1 MNPGRR
7 GEPRGTAAPSVE
19 GPRPRHALRAA
30 VWRWHFYAGVFVAP
44 FLILL
49 PLTGL
54 VMLAREPLERWQ
66 LGDAMRNA
74 SGHGRASHEARLLS
88 ARSATPGG
96 KAVRYQPGRT
106 PEDATRV
113 TMEVGSEPR
122 SVFVDART
130 AEVRGAVAHARLV
143 PEIANRIHA
152 TLLLG
157 DLGDRLI
164 EIAASLGMLLLVSGA
179 YLWLPR
185 GDGLWRSLRIG
196 RETRRGAWRDLHK
209 ATGAVFLPAL
219 AFYLL
224 SGLAW
229 TGVWGGRFVQ
239 AWSTL
244 GAARAAP
251 AGSAPHTHDSSGP
264 TQGALNA
271 GTIPVV
277 PWNQERALLPA
288 STPGEHAPARP
299 IRLDDAIAAARRE
312 GIGDRFW
319 VGLPDG
325 DSGVYTVAQTAMNG
339 DVTDPT
345 KELVVHVDQYSGAVL
360 RRAGWN
366 DYDLVARAMA
376 AGIPLHQGLLGGW
389 NVAGAAAVCLATLT
403 LAVSGL
409 VAWWLRRPARSLRL
423 AAPPRPELA
432 RIPAATWATAAVLS
446 VLFPLAGAT
455 LVAVALLDWAV
466 VRRVSALRRTLS

>member
-1 MNPGRR
+1 MS
-7 GEPRGTAAPSVE
+7 EPRSGETDTPSGE
-19 GPRPRHALRAA
+19 GHRPRHALRAA

-74 SGHGRASHEARLLS
+74 PGPGRASHEARLRS
-88 ARSATPGG
+88 ARSAIPGG

-106 PEDATRV
+106 PEQATRV
-113 TMEVGSEPR
+113 TMDVEGEPR
-122 SVFVDART
+122 SVFVDAGT
-130 AEVRGAVAHARLV
+130 AEVRGAVADARLL

-152 TLLLG
+152 TLLVG
-157 DLGDRLI
+157 NLGDRLI
-164 EIAASLGMLLLVSGA
+164 EVAASLGIMLLVSGA

-185 GDGLWRSLRIG
+185 GAGLWRSLRIG
-196 RETRRGAWRDLHK
+196 RETRRVAWRDLHK

-219 AFYLL
+219 VFYLL

-229 TGVWGGRFVQ
+229 TGVWGERFVQ

-244 GAARAAP
+244 GVARAAP
-251 AGSAPHTHDSSGP
+251 AGSAHHVHEPDGP
-264 TQGALNA
+264 TQGVLNA
-271 GTIPVV
+271 GTMRVV
-277 PWNQERALLPA
+277 PWNQEKALLPA
-288 STPGEHAPARP
+288 SATPGEHAPRP
-299 IRLDDAIAAARRE
+299 ILLDDAITIARRE

-325 DSGVYTVAQTAMNG
+325 ASGVYTVAQTAMNG

-345 KELVVHVDQYSGAVL
+345 LELVVHVDQYSGAVVG
-360 RRAGWN
+360 RAGWN

-389 NVAGAAAVCLATLT
+389 NAAGAAAVCLATLT
-403 LAVSGL
+403 LSVSGL
-409 VAWWLRRPARSLRL
+409 VAWLLRRPAWAFRL
-423 AAPPRPELA
+423 AAPPRPELG
-432 RIPAATWATAAVLS
+432 RVPAAAWATAVVLG

-455 LVAVALLDWAV
+455 LLALALLDWAV
-466 VRRVSALRRTLS
+466 VRRVPFLRRIVS